1 MLEYTIKK
9 EGTKMTDIELSTA
22 RMIYKLHKEGQ
33 KDVLESVS
41 HGGMNSFLKTY
52 MNITQEKNC
61 FYYR

>member
-1 MLEYTIKK
+1 
-9 EGTKMTDIELSTA
+9 MTDIELSTA